1 MLDETFR
8 PGYLSARNPPIPG
21 ELDYRGESMNPSVK
35 ASLLTLVISAAF
47 APAAGNAAEVPQIIA
62 SSAMAH
68 CQAFTPGATNT
79 IRNRVIGSEN
89 IGNTLALACAFEVD
103 AGAITGDGVQSVT
116 LYLSNIGTASLDIP
130 CTLATGFA
138 GDFSFF
144 INKTT
149 TVAPAAK
156 VPVSFTPADGGSGA
170 VGFGDFLA
178 GVNCTLPKNGA
189 VYDTY
194 VAYTVDNGA

>member
-1 MLDETFR
+1 
-8 PGYLSARNPPIPG
+8 
-21 ELDYRGESMNPSVK
+21 MNSSVK
-35 ASLLTLVISAAF
+35 ASLLTLAISAVF
-47 APAAGNAAEVPQIIA
+47 APVTGNAAEVPQIMA

-68 CQAFTPGATNT
+68 CQAFTPGPTNT

-103 AGAITGDGVQSVT
+103 AAAMTADGVQSVT
-116 LYLSNIGTASLDIP
+116 LILGNTGTTSIDVN
-130 CTLATGFA
+130 CTLAAGFA
-138 GDFSFF
+138 GDFSYF

-149 TVAPAAK
+149 TVAPAAQ
-156 VPVSFTPADGGSGA
+156 VPVEFTPADGGSGDL
-170 VGFGDFLA
+170 GFGDFLT

-194 VAYTVDNGA
+194 VAYAIDNGV